1 MRVQIVARHCR
12 VPDSVRLR
20 AEEQVKR
27 LSRFDGGLSSAELI
41 FEEEKHRKRVEGILA
56 VDGEEPAVAH
66 AEGDDFR
73 GSLDQAMDRLQKIL
87 RRRKDQKMDHQG
99 PKLSEVV
106 DGGM

>member
-1 MRVQIVARHCR
+1 MRIQIVARRCE
-12 VPDSVRLR
+12 VPDSVRRR
-20 AEEQVKR
+20 AEEQARK
-27 LSRFDGGLSSAELI
+27 LARFDGSLSSAEII

-106 DGGM
+106 DGGL